1 MIKLIGRYALG
12 FATLALLWE
21 AGSLSM
27 GETLLPSVQSTVK
40 AFIEA
45 LQTSTFWAA
54 VGISTWRLA
63 IGLFAAV
70 AVSFPLGLWMGHCSR
85 ADKLLS
91 PLLFITFPLPK
102 IVLLPVFFT
111 LVGLGDAS
119 RILLIGLTVGYQIL
133 VIIRDEALNLDP
145 AYMKSFRSMGGT
157 PSQAVWHVYVPAAL
171 PSLFTA
177 LKVAAGTAMAV
188 LFLAESFATTSGL
201 GYLIMDA
208 WGLGDVL
215 SMFVAILG
223 MSFLGLALYGL
234 IVILERVLCPWSVR
248 GKVRR

>member
-1 MIKLIGRYALG
+1 MWTLVLRYVLG
-12 FATLALLWE
+12 FVAIGLLWQL
-21 AGSLSM
+21 GSLSM
-27 GETLLPSVQSTVK
+27 GEALLPDVVSTMV
-40 AFIEA
+40 AFIAA
-45 LQTSTFWAA
+45 LKTSAFWTAIAVSCSRLA
-54 VGISTWRLA
+54 VGLLT
-63 IGLFAAV
+63 AV
-70 AVSFPLGLWMGHCSR
+70 LVSFPLGLWMGHCPR
-85 ADKLLS
+85 ADKILS

-145 AYMKSFRSMGGT
+145 AYMKAFRSMGGT
-157 PSQAVWHVYVPAAL
+157 SCQAVWHVYVPAAL

-215 SMFVAILG
+215 GMFTAILG
-223 MSFLGLALYGL
+223 MSLLGLALYGS
-234 IVILERVLCPWSVR
+234 IAAIERLLCPWSVR
-248 GKVRR
+248 GLPRI

>member
-1 MIKLIGRYALG
+1 MLLVRYALG
-12 FATLALLWE
+12 F
-21 AGSLSM
+21 
-27 GETLLPSVQSTVK
+27 
-40 AFIEA
+40 
-45 LQTSTFWAA
+45 
-54 VGISTWRLA
+54 LA
-63 IGLFAAV
+63 IGLLWQAGSWSMGEELLPDVWTTLTAFCEALKTPTFWQAVGVSTSRLATGLLTAV
-70 AVSFPLGLWMGHCSR
+70 AVSFPLGLWMGHCPR
-85 ADKLLS
+85 ADKVLS

-145 AYMKSFRSMGGT
+145 AYMKAFHSMGGT
-157 PSQAVWHVYVPAAL
+157 SCQAVWHVYVPAAL

-208 WGLGDVL
+208 WGLGNVL
-215 SMFVAILG
+215 NMFVAILG
-223 MSFLGLALYGL
+223 ISVLGLALYG
-234 IVILERVLCPWSVR
+234 VIALAERVMCLWIVR
-248 GKVRR
+248 GKARR

>member
-1 MIKLIGRYALG
+1 MIRLILRYTFGMIALG
-12 FATLALLWE
+12 LLWQAGSWTMGEALLP
-21 AGSLSM
+21 AVPTTLS
-27 GETLLPSVQSTVK
+27 
-40 AFIEA
+40 AFAAA
-45 LQTSTFWAA
+45 LGTPEFWQA
-54 VGISTWRLA
+54 VGISTALLA
-63 IGLFAAV
+63 VGLMTAV
-70 AVSFPLGLWMGHCSR
+70 AVSFPLGLWMGHCPR
-85 ADKLLS
+85 ADRLLS

-133 VIIRDEALNLDP
+133 VIIRDDALNLDP
-145 AYMKSFRSMGGT
+145 AYMKAFRSMGGT
-157 PSQAVWHVYVPAAL
+157 PFQAVWHVYVPAAL

-215 SMFVAILG
+215 GMFVAILG
-223 MSFLGLALYGL
+223 MSFLGLALYG
-234 IVILERVLCPWSVR
+234 VIAVTERLMCPWSVR
-248 GKVRR
+248 GNPQI